1 MSSVER
7 VVLIDDSEADNFFHE
22 LMLRDAGFN
31 GEIVVFESGE
41 TALAGLI
48 AADLLR
54 PTVIFLDINMPRMNG
69 FTVAEKLVP
78 VLATHCDVA
87 IFILTSSD
95 AREDRARAKEIPVI
109 SGYVIKPLS
118 DSMLEHFF
126 NAIDWDKKPPM
137 MTARE
142 YQI

>member
-1 MSSVER
+1 MSIVER

-22 LMLRDAGFN
+22 LMLREAGFK

-41 TALAGLI
+41 RALTGLI
-48 AADLLR
+48 STDLLR
-54 PTVIFLDINMPRMNG
+54 HTVIFLDINMPRMNG

-78 VLATHCDVA
+78 LLASNCNVA
-87 IFILTSSD
+87 IFLLTSSD
-95 AREDRARAKEIPVI
+95 AREDRARAREIPII

-118 DSMLEHFF
+118 DAMVENFF
-126 NAIDWDKKPPM
+126 NAIEWGKKPPLM
-137 MTARE
+137 SARE